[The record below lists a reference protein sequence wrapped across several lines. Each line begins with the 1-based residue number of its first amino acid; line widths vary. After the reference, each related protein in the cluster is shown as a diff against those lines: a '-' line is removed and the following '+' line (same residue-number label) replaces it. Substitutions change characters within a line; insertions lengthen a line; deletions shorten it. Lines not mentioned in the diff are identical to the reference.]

1 MRPRCVSSS
10 SWRILQGGDTVRPEA
25 AGLRLKMGMGRP
37 GLGFEPG
44 PYGLRAKLWGH
55 RPTQFT
61 ICIWPRWPNGHNGS
75 AHPNITYTVNIV
87 SIIQWWWHRP
97 IIIFNSVVNHKQQT
111 LLQEQSGWYWYIN
124 NFIQFVY
131 CSVAECHW
139 IACLLS
145 AWRSSC
151 SMRLPLE
158 SPHLYVHQYIR
169 KNTMK
174 LLSILLK

>member
-97 IIIFNSVVNHKQQT
+97 IIIFNSVVNYKQQT

-124 NFIQFVY
+124 NFIQFVH

-139 IACLLS
+139 IACLLALCMTFLLLYELAS
-145 AWRSSC
+145 TVSSPIC
-151 SMRLPLE
+151 S
-158 SPHLYVHQYIR
+158 SVH
-169 KNTMK
+169 
-174 LLSILLK
+174 